1 MQKIKEIESVLLG
14 RTLPRAKEEK
24 NVVISGIF
32 PVPLAISHGIPF
44 LFFAAMMVLQFF
56 VVLFFIRRP
65 RVLP

>member
-32 PVPLAISHGIPF
+32 PVLLAISHGIPSSSS
-44 LFFAAMMVLQFF
+44 Q
-56 VVLFFIRRP
+56 P
-65 RVLP
+65 